1 MVYRVRTGAARIS
14 DPRRSGQE
22 NPPFVE
28 DDEDSEGACPPAMP
42 SDPVRAGPVSGAS
55 FGGFP
60 ERRAEAQEARSCSGA
75 PAGADARAAVVPG
88 PPSEAGCA
96 AGPPPAGRGSF
107 GHLPAGQRGGV
118 AIEVAFSSFVLV
130 LAFAGLMGIV
140 FQVYESDRT
149 DRAARAA
156 ARAVALLAD
165 APATTAALEAV
176 ACRAIRTELG
186 LAATFD
192 CGTEWTFAI
201 DAFENPAA
209 LLAGT
214 PRTGSDAVI
223 GGEDGDMVRVRIAAL
238 VEAAGDSDGDDADGG
253 DGDADAD
260 ADGGV
265 TVPLDV
271 LAEAVAR
278 NERAG

>member
-1 MVYRVRTGAARIS
+1 M
-14 DPRRSGQE
+14 D
-22 NPPFVE
+22 
-28 DDEDSEGACPPAMP
+28 
-42 SDPVRAGPVSGAS
+42 GAS
-55 FGGFP
+55 PGGFT
-60 ERRAEAQEARSCSGA
+60 ERRAQTQEARSCGGA
-75 PAGADARAAVVPG
+75 PAVGRRPDRRRAA
-88 PPSEAGCA
+88 A
-96 AGPPPAGRGSF
+96 ALRTGRRAADPAATGRSPLARF
-107 GHLPAGQRGGV
+107 LCGQRGGV
-118 AIEVAFSSFVLV
+118 AIEAAFSSFVLV

-149 DRAARAA
+149 GRAARAA

-165 APATTAALEAV
+165 APATTAALQAV

-192 CGTEWTFAI
+192 CGAEWTVAI

-223 GGEDGDMVRVRIAAL
+223 GGEDRDMVRVRLAAL
-238 VEAAGDSDGDDADGG
+238 VAEAGDADGEDED
-253 DGDADAD
+253 DGD